1 MRVPPIDAMSE
12 PIALVY
18 GHWRD
23 LLGPDGR
30 LPAIRDLDLDRIKS
44 TLPQLWL
51 LGVECGPPVRFR
63 YRVIGENIYR
73 MAARQIHVGDVIA
86 DTVARDGREHIQSRL
101 LRVVETREPDH
112 YAGSPYARHTSEVIR
127 IERIAV
133 PFAADGRTVDRILN
147 CTVADWNPGYR
158 PPQPPGAPE

>member
-30 LPAIRDLDLDRIKS
+30 LPALRDLDLDRIKS

-51 LGVECGPPVRFR
+51 LGVEYGPVRFR
-63 YRVIGENIYR
+63 YRVIGESIYR

-86 DTVARDGREHIQSRL
+86 DTVAREGREHIQGRL
-101 LRVVETREPDH
+101 LRMVETREPDH